1 MKRTKQVLVVSA
13 FVLALGGVGTASAS
27 FVITSIH
34 QISPHVRAQLKGNR
48 GARGPVGA
56 RGPAG
61 LPGAIG
67 APGATG
73 PSGISSV
80 TQVQGPLAIA
90 GINSSGAAVVLAEAQ
105 CPAGAIAVGGGFEG
119 DTSLPSDAP
128 IDLTTAES
136 SSLGTGWAVIL
147 VNQTNF
153 EPAAVHAVADC
164 VSGGG
169 ISLAGVRA
177 ISRSSIQ
184 ERFEQIKGSLRG

>member
-1 MKRTKQVLVVSA
+1 VKRTRQVLVIGA
-13 FVLALGGVGTASAS
+13 FALALGGVGTASAS
-27 FVITSIH
+27 FVITNIR
-34 QISPHVRAQLKGNR
+34 QISPHVRAQLKGDR
-48 GARGPVGA
+48 GRAGA

-61 LPGAIG
+61 SPGQAGLPGA
-67 APGATG
+67 AG
-73 PSGISSV
+73 PSGVSSV
-80 TQVQGPLAIA
+80 TQVQGPLEIA
-90 GINSSGAAVVLAEAQ
+90 GINSSGAAAVVLAEAQ

-164 VSGGG
+164 VSGAG
-169 ISLAGVRA
+169 ITLAGVRA
-177 ISRSSIQ
+177 VSGSSIHQ
-184 ERFEQIKGSLRG
+184 RFEQIKESVAR

>member
-1 MKRTKQVLVVSA
+1 VKRTKQVLVIGA
-13 FVLALGGVGTASAS
+13 FALALGGVGTASAS
-27 FVITSIH
+27 FVITNIR

-48 GARGPVGA
+48 GPAGA

-61 LPGAIG
+61 SPGQAG
-67 APGATG
+67 LPGATG

-80 TQVQGPLAIA
+80 AQVQGPLEIA
-90 GINSSGAAVVLAEAQ
+90 GTYSSGAAVVLAEAQ

-164 VSGGG
+164 VSGAG
-169 ISLAGVRA
+169 ITLTGVRA
-177 ISRSSIQ
+177 VSGSSIQ
-184 ERFEQIKGSLRG
+184 QRFEQIKESIAR